1 MMRFLFL
8 LLTLSVG
15 AALAY
20 GWMIRHPGTS
30 AMRSATKTLAV
41 GALALF
47 AYGVNSP
54 PLLVLALALSAL
66 GDLLLSRDGDR
77 AFLGG
82 MIAFLAA
89 HLAYIPLFVNLG
101 GSSLIGARWPV
112 LAVLVLFGLAMMRV
126 LWSGLG
132 SFRLPVAAYMLAL
145 LAMGAAA
152 LALPLDGVNAVIPLG
167 AALFILSDSILAL
180 EKFRLAPDAPLRRGT
195 PFAVWALYWLAQ
207 ALITFGVLW

>member
-1 MMRFLFL
+1 MRFLFL
-8 LLTLSVG
+8 LLTVSLG

-20 GWMIRHPGTS
+20 GWMIRRPGTS
-30 AMRSATKTLAV
+30 AMRSVTKTAAV
-41 GALALF
+41 AALALF
-47 AYGVNSP
+47 AYAVNGP

-89 HLAYIPLFVNLG
+89 HLAYVPLFLNLG
-101 GSSLIGARWPV
+101 DSALIALRWPV
-112 LAVLVLFGLAMMRV
+112 LAVLALFGLAMMRV
-126 LWSGLG
+126 LWTGLG
-132 SFRLPVAAYMLAL
+132 DFRLPVMVYMLAL

-152 LALPLDGVNAVIPLG
+152 LALPLDGVNALIPLG

-180 EKFRLAPDAPLRRGT
+180 EKFHLAPDAPLRRVT
-195 PFAVWALYWLAQ
+195 PFAVWGLYWLAQ
-207 ALITFGVLW
+207 ALITYGVLW